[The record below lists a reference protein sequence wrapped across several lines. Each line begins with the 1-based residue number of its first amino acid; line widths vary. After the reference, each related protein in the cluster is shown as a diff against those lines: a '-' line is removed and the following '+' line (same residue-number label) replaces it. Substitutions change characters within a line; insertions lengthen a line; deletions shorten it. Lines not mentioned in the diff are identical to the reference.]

1 LAVTRFSI
9 SERRACGLLGVWR
22 SSCRYKAKPDLDS
35 QLREQLTELARER
48 PRFGYRGLAVLL
60 ARSGHTVNHKKLFR
74 VYREAGLS
82 VKRIRRKKWVRVGVS
97 QPRLAAPNE
106 EWSLDFLC
114 DVVAGGR
121 TICVLSVVDN
131 FTRECLALKTDTSFG
146 TQRVTRVL
154 EHVIARHATPK
165 ALRMDNGPQLTSR
178 HFLAWC
184 VERKI
189 TRNHIQPGTPVQNGQ
204 VESFHGRLRD
214 ECLNVNWFR
223 NLFEA
228 RRKITL
234 WQQDYNAARP
244 HSSLG
249 YRTPDEF
256 AAQWQRPSSSPNWIS
271 QPEPSVKAIL
281 AAHYRAALT
290 DEPGRKTTPDMRT
303 KGSQDEVITW

>member
-1 LAVTRFSI
+1 VTKFRI
-9 SERRACGLLGVWR
+9 SERRACELLGVGR
-22 SSCRYKAKPDLDS
+22 SSCRYQPKPDRDG

-48 PRFGYRGLAVLL
+48 PRFGYRRFGVLL
-60 ARSGHTVNHKKLFR
+60 ARNGQAVNHKRLYR

-82 VKRIRRKKWVRVGVS
+82 VKRIRRKKLVRVGVS

-106 EWSLDFLC
+106 EWSLDFLY
-114 DVVAGGR
+114 DAVAGGR

-131 FTRECLALKTDTSFG
+131 FTRECLALETDTSFG

-154 EHVIARHATPK
+154 DHVIACRGTPK

-189 TRNHIQPGTPVQNGQ
+189 AMNHIQPGKPVQNGH

-223 NLFEA
+223 NLFDA
-228 RRKITL
+228 RRKITR
-234 WQQDYNAARP
+234 WRNDYNTARP
-244 HSSLG
+244 HSSLAC
-249 YRTPDEF
+249 RTPDEF
-256 AAQWQRPSSSPNWIS
+256 AAQWQRPSSLPTWIP
-271 QPEPSVKAIL
+271 QPEPSVKATL
-281 AAHYRAALT
+281 TAHSRAALT
-290 DEPGRKTTPDMRT
+290 DEPGRRAPT
-303 KGSQDEVITW
+303 